1 MDGRRVMGL
10 EEGKEE
16 GRRERGDFTMVMIV
30 VL

>member
-1 MDGRRVMGL
+1 MDRRRVMGL
-10 EEGKEE
+10 EEAKEE